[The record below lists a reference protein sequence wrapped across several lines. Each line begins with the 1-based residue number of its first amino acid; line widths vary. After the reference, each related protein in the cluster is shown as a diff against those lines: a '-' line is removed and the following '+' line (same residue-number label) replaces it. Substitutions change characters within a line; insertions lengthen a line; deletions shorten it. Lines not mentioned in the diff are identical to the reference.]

1 MSADLPTLDAGTQLR
16 RRDTRPLLVAS
27 VLGLLVSELFVVVGP
42 LETGLFGYVVVL
54 ALAAV
59 AGTGSRE
66 HRVLLVPAT
75 LASCR
80 LVTVGAPDIAG
91 VRPVVVAYVG
101 TFLAVIVLLDADV
114 VGVVDDP
121 TRLRRATAA
130 GVLGLGVGV
139 LAVVALG
146 GSPASYGFPTS
157 SRGLVVLVTLV
168 PLVAVVEELL
178 FRRLLYPTLRAS
190 FEPVSAFVATSLLYA
205 VAAPA
210 TGQFSS
216 VSLALAAGLVLGL
229 AYEWTA
235 DTVTTVSLHAGIVA
249 GLVVAPVL
257 F

>member
-1 MSADLPTLDAGTQLR
+1 MSADLPPLDAGAAMR
-16 RRDTRPLLVAS
+16 RRNARPLLVAT

-42 LETGLFGYVVVL
+42 VETGLFGYVLVL

-91 VRPVVVAYVG
+91 VQPVVVAYVG
-101 TFLAVIVLLDADV
+101 TFLAALVLLDADT
-114 VGVVDDP
+114 VGVVDKP
-121 TRLRRATAA
+121 TNLVLASAA
-130 GVLGLGVGV
+130 GVLGFGFGA
-139 LAVVALG
+139 LAVAGLG
-146 GSPASYGFPTS
+146 GSPASFGFPAS
-157 SRGLVVLVTLV
+157 LPALVVFVVLV
-168 PLVAVVEELL
+168 PLVVLVEELL
-178 FRRLLYPTLRAS
+178 FRRLLYPALRRS
-190 FEPVSAFVATSLLYA
+190 FEPVSAFVGTTLLYA

-210 TGQFSS
+210 TGQFRS

-229 AYEWTA
+229 AYEWTG
-235 DTVTTVSLHAGIVA
+235 DTVTAVALHAGIVS